1 MSRSRFDTFVG
12 TAILAAICALGGL
25 VSNMVPSPYVE
36 TAAGVIDPIM
46 DRLPATQ
53 ASHENTAAESTWT
66 LTRAKEDERHSNQN
80 LYVN

>member
-36 TAAGVIDPIM
+36 TAEVIDPIM
-46 DRLPATQ
+46 GRLPATQ
-53 ASHENTAAESTWT
+53 ASHKESAAESTWT
-66 LTRAKEDERHSNQN
+66 LTGTKDDVRHAHKHN
-80 LYVN
+80 YVN